1 MPELLDL
8 PTELLLKVVSVLH
21 RSQDVAAVAFTCKQL
36 NRVASGELYE
46 RIRLHIAA
54 PNDPAKLG
62 VIVNLASSLFL
73 GDPALR
79 NSTKTIAITLPPL
92 STHYLPRLVSPE
104 VMKNLHAAAS
114 ADASEEL
121 ARWGMTASQ
130 QRVSLADGQV
140 WAYITLFLRACQ
152 NIRTLTLDGNFFEKL
167 GFWDTDLSVFEELDT
182 VELITTDTERF
193 PRPRPS
199 VTILASLS
207 DVPNLRTLRLTVNG
221 PWNFP
226 RLWLLQAPRR
236 SFHLFTNIT
245 VLVLWKSELNML
257 TIRTLLGHM
266 PHLVT
271 LEIDLLFG
279 IQIESHDFSLKWCL
293 VDLCRLRKAILGT
306 GLPGALG
313 RNRAEGKH
321 CSSMLENLKISV
333 DFSLRRSRTPTEIMI
348 FEDHVLPEQE
358 EASSGWD
365 DSDSDESSDESSE
378 QEEESDSDQDE
389 ESDSDDEDEDE
400 ENDSED
406 EDEDEEG
413 DSVSYGAVYESD
425 TTSGPIHQRRTH
437 WEINKLGSLKRL
449 KNLKKLEIE
458 PMLLF
463 GNLRSAPAQ
472 DDSDMEPERIP
483 YWAPLDALLPD
494 SLEEFHIACG
504 PVDWVLL
511 WESEWKIEES
521 QGAGA
526 DLDSLFEMFKAYK
539 EGGGNMPN
547 LRKVVNTA
555 QASVGPPEGA
565 SWDEQQM
572 QLKNMLEDLAI
583 DYEWS
588 G

>member
-46 RIRLHIAA
+46 RLRLHIAA
-54 PNDPAKLG
+54 CNDSAKLG
-62 VIVNLASSLFL
+62 VFVNLASSLFL
-73 GDPALR
+73 GDPDLR
-79 NSTKTIAITLPPL
+79 NSTKTIAITLPDL
-92 STHYLPRLVSPE
+92 STYFLPRLVSLE
-104 VMKNLHAAAS
+104 VTKKLHTAAS
-114 ADASEEL
+114 ADAMEEL
-121 ARWGMTASQ
+121 RQWGLTTLE
-130 QRVSLADGQV
+130 QRISLADGQV
-140 WAYITLFLRACQ
+140 WAYITLLLRACQ

-167 GFWDTDLSVFEELDT
+167 EFWDTDLTVFEKLDT
-182 VELITTDTERF
+182 VELITTDTERV

-199 VTILASLS
+199 VPILASLS

-221 PWNFP
+221 TWTFSGA
-226 RLWLLQAPRR
+226 WLMQLPPRR
-236 SFHLFTNIT
+236 FHLFTNIT
-245 VLVLWKSELNML
+245 VLVLWKSELKML
-257 TIRTLLGHM
+257 TIRALLGHM

-279 IQIESHDFSLKWCL
+279 IQIESHDFDLKWCL
-293 VDLCRLRKAILGT
+293 VDLRRLRKAILGT
-306 GLPGALG
+306 GLGSPLG
-313 RNRAEGKH
+313 ENRAEGKH
-321 CSSMLENLKISV
+321 CSSTLENLKISV
-333 DFSLRRSRTPTEIMI
+333 DFSLRRSLTSAGTGV

-378 QEEESDSDQDE
+378 QEEENDSEQDE
-389 ESDSDDEDEDE
+389 EDNSEDE
-400 ENDSED
+400 EYDNED
-406 EDEDEEG
+406 EYEDEEG
-413 DSVSYGAVYESD
+413 DDGDGNISYGAVYESD
-425 TTSGPIHQRRTH
+425 TMSIPNHRRRTH

-463 GNLRSAPAQ
+463 GNLRPIPAQ

-483 YWAPLDALLPD
+483 RWTPLDALLPD
-494 SLEEFHIACG
+494 TLEEFHITCG

-511 WESEWKIEES
+511 WERKWKIVVS
-521 QGAGA
+521 QGVGA

-539 EGGGNMPN
+539 EEGGNMPN

-555 QASVGPPEGA
+555 QASVGPPKGA

-572 QLKNMLEDLAI
+572 QLKNMLNDLAI